1 MAKILVSLDSFT
13 KSKDLG
19 WSGMCAGTDLIGF
32 EVSPC
37 WRGGRED
44 EVRTELMVETKD
56 LL

>member
-56 LL
+56 LP